1 MQAFLD
7 LDIRNKVS
15 EFVDGRLSLGSFYDW
30 AAPLV
35 WEGGSLGNPLAD
47 DLAGEIGLRLAEY
60 TSGYWTEHE
69 LKSLL
74 RPMSSEIEV
83 RDPGQ
88 ARIRSTSAARPAVL
102 RHSVAL
108 R

>member
-7 LDIRNKVS
+7 LDIRNKVT
-15 EFVDGRLSLGSFYDW
+15 EFVDGRLGFVPFYDW
-30 AAPLV
+30 ATPLV
-35 WEGGSLGNPLAD
+35 WEAGSLGNPLAD
-47 DLAGEIGLRLAEY
+47 ELAGEIGLRLAEY

-69 LKSLL
+69 LKTLL
-74 RPMSSEIEV
+74 RPIADEVEV

-88 ARIRSTSAARPAVL
+88 ARIRATSAARPAVL
-102 RHSVAL
+102 RHSAAL